1 MYTPKATPG
10 GAKLQ
15 TPVGPP
21 RAGAP
26 AKCACRCM
34 KGDTSAL
41 RTSIYFNIVFVG
53 LDPHGPLAAQ
63 SHLSVCMEREVRKV
77 ALELLEVA
85 LARRAVRAVRAEPGL
100 GPL

>member
-1 MYTPKATPG
+1 
-10 GAKLQ
+10 
-15 TPVGPP
+15 
-21 RAGAP
+21 
-26 AKCACRCM
+26 M

-77 ALELLEVA
+77 ALDEKGGTPRTW
-85 LARRAVRAVRAEPGL
+85 LAQ
-100 GPL
+100 